1 MARVRFWCSTCACMA
16 PTIDACSSVGHR
28 LNAVGTEVTVE
39 VVVTDRRHDL
49 DVNKFG
55 YMNQIGEMSG
65 RDSKS
70 HELHTRAR
78 IEQMRKED
86 GATKRERRINTKMR
100 DNPRRVGAIPMAQLF
115 ALKRQY
121 GQDYMQKAEE
131 LMRREGCW
139 WGN

>member
-1 MARVRFWCSTCACMA
+1 MT
-16 PTIDACSSVGHR
+16 PTPDACRSVGHP
-28 LNAVGTEVTVE
+28 LNAVGTEVSVQ

-55 YMNQIGEMSG
+55 YMNQVGEAAG
-65 RDSKS
+65 RDSKQ
-70 HELHTRAR
+70 HELHTRAK
-78 IEQMRKED
+78 IEAMRKED
-86 GATKRERRINTKMR
+86 AGSRRERRINTKMR

-121 GQDYMQKAEE
+121 GQSYLQKAEE